1 MTPTPQR
8 KNSETTTSLSLKE
21 IADLVGGELVGD
33 PSVAISGVAGIKEAG
48 KGEIT
53 FLSNVKYIPY
63 LDQTRASAVITF
75 KDTVSVNKPLIRTSN
90 PSQAFTKVVSVLRP
104 FTGSRATGSIHP
116 TAVVHPGAKLGQK
129 VSVGPYA
136 VIEEGVNIGEE
147 CILEAHTFIG
157 AGCRL
162 GRQVHLY
169 PMVTIREETEIGDR
183 VIIHSGTVIGSD
195 GFGYETIDGRHV
207 KIPQTGTVL
216 IEDDVEIGANVCI
229 DRGRFQKTTIR
240 RGVKIDNLVQIAH
253 NVIIGENSLVISQ
266 AGISG
271 SSELGKNVIVAGQ
284 AGIVGHVTL
293 GDETIVG
300 AGAGV
305 TKSWPSKSVILGS
318 PAKAIAEQKKLF
330 VFISRLPDL
339 FKEFAELKKKFE
351 KKR

>member
-1 MTPTPQR
+1 MTPTPPR
-8 KNSETTTSLSLKE
+8 KNSETPTSLNLKE

-48 KGEIT
+48 EGEIT

-63 LDQTRASAVITF
+63 LDQTRASAIITF
-75 KDTVSVNKPLIRTSN
+75 KDTVPGSKPLIRTLN

-104 FTGSRATGSIHP
+104 FTAARATGSVHS
-116 TAVVHPGAKLGQK
+116 TAVIHPGAKLGHQ
-129 VSVGPYA
+129 VNVGPYA
-136 VIEEGVNIGEE
+136 VIEDGASIGDHS
-147 CILEAHTFIG
+147 ILEAHTFVG

-162 GRQVHLY
+162 GRDVHLY
-169 PMVTIREETEIGDR
+169 PMVTVREETEIGDR
-183 VIIHSGTVIGSD
+183 VIVHSGTVIGSD
-195 GFGYETIDGRHV
+195 GFGYEAVDGRHV

-253 NVIIGENSLVISQ
+253 NVVIGENSLVISQ

-293 GDETIVG
+293 GDETKVG

-318 PAKAIAEQKKLF
+318 PAKAITEQKKLF
-330 VFISRLPDL
+330 VFISRLPEL
-339 FKEFAELKKKFE
+339 FKEFAELKKKIE
-351 KKR
+351 NKK